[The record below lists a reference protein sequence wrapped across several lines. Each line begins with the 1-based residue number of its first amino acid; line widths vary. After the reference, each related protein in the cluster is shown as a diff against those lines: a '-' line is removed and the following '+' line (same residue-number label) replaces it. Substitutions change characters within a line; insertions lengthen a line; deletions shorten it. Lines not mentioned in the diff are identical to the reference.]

1 VFLEKYR
8 SLVLRAYFRTIAEA
22 EQADARIYKA
32 YADLR
37 SQRKQKAH
45 RDDPVF
51 RKKLENAR
59 IRYKAHRE
67 MLEGLKS
74 WKAFNE
80 YGSDDLDFFLSE
92 NLPRAHSMHSN
103 GRGDEEILRYLVYRL
118 ADLYHFEEN

>member
-1 VFLEKYR
+1 
-8 SLVLRAYFRTIAEA
+8 
-22 EQADARIYKA
+22 
-32 YADLR
+32 
-37 SQRKQKAH
+37 
-45 RDDPVF
+45 
-51 RKKLENAR
+51 
-59 IRYKAHRE
+59 